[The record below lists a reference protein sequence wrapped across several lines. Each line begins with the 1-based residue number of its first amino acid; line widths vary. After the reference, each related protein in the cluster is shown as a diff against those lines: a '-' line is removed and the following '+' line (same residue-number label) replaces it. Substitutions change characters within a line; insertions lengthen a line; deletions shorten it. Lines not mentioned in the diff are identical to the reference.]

1 MGTEEESWKNTQRP
15 AMHLSII
22 KGGGQLQSTS
32 LHSWAQFGCP
42 LCPKFITTQGET
54 LRRHLGA
61 HVQNAVHLQDTIIC
75 RCNLSCR
82 DSGHYHCPNCTK
94 TIVRK
99 KDIAAHVTGCQRPS
113 DKVPAPCETIS
124 SQSADVGPS
133 TASSSLGFTPC
144 DSQEKSA
151 HAPGYTSSN
160 SASELH
166 SPQSAPEDFIS
177 SITNEDHCY
186 TLSPKASVTPQSSQ
200 PPSASPPKAFELDL
214 SPRGQFG
221 AARSETTELT
231 CFRVAN
237 LKSVK
242 CPHCSIVLYKKNL
255 SVHIQRKHAMLKD
268 IRGSSQLEYVDR
280 NCSTRTQAVPGR
292 GHLSRGESVVI
303 ILFKK
308 INKD

>member
-1 MGTEEESWKNTQRP
+1 
-15 AMHLSII
+15 MHPSII

-32 LHSWAQFGCP
+32 PHSWAQFGCP
-42 LCPKFITTQGET
+42 LCPKFSTTQGET

-82 DSGHYHCPNCTK
+82 DTGHYHCPNCAK

-99 KDIAAHVTGCQRPS
+99 RDITSHVTGCQRPC
-113 DKVPAPCETIS
+113 DKVPPPCETIS
-124 SQSADVGPS
+124 SQSADVSQSAP
-133 TASSSLGFTPC
+133 SSSLVFTPC
-144 DSQEKSA
+144 ASQEKSA
-151 HAPGYTSSN
+151 NSPGCTSSKPDSEPN
-160 SASELH
+160 SPL
-166 SPQSAPEDFIS
+166 SAPED

-186 TLSPKASVTPQSSQ
+186 TLSPKASLLSPSVSPQSSP
-200 PPSASPPKAFELDL
+200 PPSASPLKASELDL
-214 SPRGQFG
+214 SPRDEVSAAATAAT

-268 IRGSSQLEYVDR
+268 ITGSSHLEYVDR
-280 NCSTRTQAVPGR
+280 NCSTGTPVPSR

-303 ILFKK
+303 ILLKK
-308 INKD
+308 INK